1 MARGLSKGMTG
12 VGAVILIGVAAA
24 LIYKQLRGPRLFMQE
39 RYIFI
44 GQKVADETARL
55 LNNSG
60 RIVVIGFDYKGQPD
74 QVVTETDAFLKAI
87 KKRGIAVAGVE
98 LQDPVAL
105 AQGQKF
111 LPGDI
116 YLSLV
121 KKYPSVDAFVSFV
134 GPPQLSRNQVAELGS
149 KMPKCVAVSLF
160 SFAGKRLF
168 RDGVIQV
175 AMLPRFEP
183 LGPNVPPP
191 KSDAEWFDQN
201 FQIVHVEE
209 ASRLPN

>member
-1 MARGLSKGMTG
+1 MAHAVSKGLTG
-12 VGAVILIGVAAA
+12 VGAVVLIGAAA
-24 LIYKQLRGPRLFMQE
+24 VLMYKQLRGPRLFLEE
-39 RYIFI
+39 RYVFI

-55 LNNSG
+55 LNYKG
-60 RIVVIGFDYKGQPD
+60 RIVVISFDYKGQPD
-74 QVVTETDAFLKAI
+74 QVVTETDAFLREI
-87 KKRGIAVAGVE
+87 QKRGITVAGVE

-116 YLSLV
+116 YLALV

-134 GPPQLSRNQVAELGS
+134 GPPQLTRSQTAELAP
-149 KMPKCVAVSLF
+149 KMPRCVAVSLF
-160 SFAGKRLF
+160 SFAGRRLF
-168 RDGVIQV
+168 QDGIIQM

-191 KSDAEWFDQN
+191 KSDAEWFDHN